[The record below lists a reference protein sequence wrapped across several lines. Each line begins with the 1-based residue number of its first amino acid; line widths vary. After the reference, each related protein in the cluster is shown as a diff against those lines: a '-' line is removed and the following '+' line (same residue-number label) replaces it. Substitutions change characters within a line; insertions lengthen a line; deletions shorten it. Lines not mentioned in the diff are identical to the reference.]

1 MHRSSLQITS
11 FEFYDFCYD
20 FDILIA
26 DFGRDLTRIQARLIF
41 EFGLYAAGRRD
52 FSASIRDRL
61 VFATGFYTRHYGMML
76 VMVHELV
83 WKYFPTKVAPVYRH
97 LLIILL
103 VTNVKYGVNA
113 HPLYTQLQGE
123 SMG

>member
-1 MHRSSLQITS
+1 MVSSLAEVKYLESDDFDQAIRVHIARLVTLSVRWIAS
-11 FEFYDFCYD
+11 FESYNFCYD

-61 VFATGFYTRHYGMML
+61 IRGR
-76 VMVHELV
+76 
-83 WKYFPTKVAPVYRH
+83 P
-97 LLIILL
+97 
-103 VTNVKYGVNA
+103 
-113 HPLYTQLQGE
+113 
-123 SMG
+123 